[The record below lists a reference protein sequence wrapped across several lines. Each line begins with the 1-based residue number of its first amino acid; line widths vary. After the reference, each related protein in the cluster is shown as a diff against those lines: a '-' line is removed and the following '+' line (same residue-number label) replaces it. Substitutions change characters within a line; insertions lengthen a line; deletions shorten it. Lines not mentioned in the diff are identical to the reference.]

1 MVEEAIVLVEHIE
14 EDCLAP
20 DFGVG
25 SQRVEHT
32 RNVPRAKVRWPVA
45 VLRVRFGS
53 NNPRHLRQAI
63 GQNVFSED
71 VERAV
76 LHHDDDVLDV
86 MDGAGLVI
94 GRNRQSAGNA
104 CRKSGGCRSGGQE
117 FRKSRPCVL
126 MLNSDPWITL
136 VAIAGGSLVAARCDG
151 VMF

>member
-1 MVEEAIVLVEHIE
+1 MYASGATIH
-14 EDCLAP
+14 D
-20 DFGVG
+20 
-25 SQRVEHT
+25 T
-32 RNVPRAKVRWPVA
+32 RGKR
-45 VLRVRFGS
+45 S
-53 NNPRHLRQAI
+53 
-63 GQNVFSED
+63 GQNESSRED

-104 CRKSGGCRSGGQE
+104 LQE
-117 FRKSRPCVL
+117 NPWDAAAVVEQFRKSRRCVL
-126 MLNSDPWITL
+126 MPNSVPWITL